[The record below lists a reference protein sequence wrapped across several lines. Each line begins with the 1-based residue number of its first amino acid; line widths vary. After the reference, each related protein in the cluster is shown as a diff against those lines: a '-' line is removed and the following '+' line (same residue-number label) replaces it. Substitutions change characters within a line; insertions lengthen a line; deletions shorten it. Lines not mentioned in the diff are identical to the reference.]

1 MTTVIPFHE
10 IRKPYSPG
18 ATSVSR
24 NRPAASVTE
33 GGDQPTSF
41 SRGKPHTVT
50 PAAGCPSRSRTR
62 PSTIAGSRKPDEP
75 AASANPEE
83 LLLAAV
89 AACFV
94 NTWAIFLK
102 KLQVAYPE
110 PAIRLDGSLGKDPA
124 GGYRMTGAVIH
135 ALVPASL
142 LEKDRA
148 RVEKTLQLS
157 EKYCI
162 ITKVARA
169 AMPVRVEIEAV

>member
-1 MTTVIPFHE
+1 MTESEIPSGKNTRMSQADGAAPTASTATAKEQEPGQIFYAAANWKGDGAGAGVI
-10 IRKPYSPG
+10 RL
-18 ATSVSR
+18 
-24 NRPAASVTE
+24 PAVGLTI
-33 GGDQPTSF
+33 P
-41 SRGKPHTVT
+41 
-50 PAAGCPSRSRTR
+50 
-62 PSTIAGSRKPDEP
+62 IAGSRKPDEP